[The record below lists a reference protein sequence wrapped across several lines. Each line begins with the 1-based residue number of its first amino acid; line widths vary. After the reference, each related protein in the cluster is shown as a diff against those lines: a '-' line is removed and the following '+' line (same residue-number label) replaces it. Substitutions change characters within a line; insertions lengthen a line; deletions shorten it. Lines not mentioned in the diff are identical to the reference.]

1 MIIPKQIILETT
13 SRCNLRCRYCPSLDR
28 PGRDMDWDLFKSII
42 DRINFPTVVIPWM
55 NGEPLMRKD
64 YSEIVKYISS
74 KSLSQYVTTNGTIWN
89 EDFFHHITGQLSTCY
104 QLIFSLDGLLDN
116 SPSIEAARP
125 GSNRSL
131 IGQNIFRLL
140 GLKKSRNSSLRIA
153 TKICMRGQDWE
164 EIERYIDF
172 WLKKGVD
179 YVCVGRNLTDDNTPG
194 MRTSPCQYFDN
205 NFMVIR
211 ADGELVACAYNEA
224 VVNKHALPLG
234 KVEANNIPL
243 LDIYNNEA
251 YTSLRESQNKGTYS
265 GPCRT
270 CGFAYTGM
278 GFTGEVHLRDPK
290 LLQDTIFFHQ
300 DYYNMFFSLKKDWKP
315 SSYYERNSK

>member
-1 MIIPKQIILETT
+1 
-13 SRCNLRCRYCPSLDR
+13 
-28 PGRDMDWDLFKSII
+28 MDWDLFKSII

-172 WLKKGVD
+172 WLKAGVD

-234 KVEANNIPL
+234 KVEADNTPL

-251 YTSLRESQNKGTYS
+251 YTMLRESQNKGTYP

-278 GFTGEVHLRDPK
+278 GMRGKVRLRNPQ
-290 LLQDTIFFHQ
+290 LLQDELFFGM
-300 DYYNMFFSLKKDWKP
+300 DYYNIFMSKVDFHKDSL
-315 SSYYERNSK
+315 YYLSHEKRT